1 MPEIK
6 FQGEVLVVYRKQ
18 RGAKGLYY
26 PTLLKPELVNLGGRM
41 FISGTVT
48 ASSKH
53 WAEGKR
59 THIAFDEVDQMIE
72 FESEEA
78 YDKTLSGYRKPEQ
91 GWRFLFWT
99 GGKR

>member
-1 MPEIK
+1 MSEMK
-6 FQGEVLVVYRKQ
+6 FQGEVLIVYRKQ
-18 RGAKGLYY
+18 RGAKRPYS
-26 PTLLKPELVNLGGRM
+26 PVLLKPELVNLGGRM
-41 FISGTVT
+41 FISGALMT
-48 ASSKH
+48 SPKH

-59 THIAFDEVDQMIE
+59 THIALDEVTEMIE

-78 YDKTLSGYRKPEQ
+78 YGKMRSRYRKPEQ